1 MAPPLPPPFDRR
13 VWRSPLRGPWM
24 ASVLSLALLVLF
36 TIEIVTG
43 YLSYVAY
50 APTIG
55 RNDIVGGGP
64 DEVLFGWTWFTEPA
78 WLYGFTQS
86 LHVLA
91 GVAAIPILAAKL
103 WVVMPKFYAWPPARS
118 AADVLERGT
127 YALII
132 GSSIFLLFTGL
143 FNIAYW
149 YPWPFDFVAAH
160 FYAAFVFV
168 GAFLGHVAIK
178 LPVMRQAFRDR
189 GVLRP
194 LREDLANTR
203 PEPFDEES
211 SAPLEPDAPTISR
224 RGLIGVVAG
233 ASATMVAL
241 FAGQSLGGWTRSTA
255 LLAPRGQDPQFPLSQ
270 GFQVNQTAS
279 KAKITQDLVGEDWR
293 LEVVGREQLSFSR
306 EDLLAMPQHTED
318 IPIQCVEG
326 WVSWQ
331 TWTGVRLRDLATMA
345 GVPDPDELLVESVQP
360 AGAFDDVVLRGSRAT
375 DPKSLLALRVNG
387 EALSL
392 DHGYPAR
399 IMIPASPGVHQ
410 TKWVGRL
417 TWRRT

>member
-1 MAPPLPPPFDRR
+1 
-13 VWRSPLRGPWM
+13 M
-24 ASVLSLALLVLF
+24 ASFLSLGLLVLF

-55 RNDIVGGGP
+55 SNDIVGGGP

-91 GVAAIPILAAKL
+91 GVAAIPILATKL
-103 WVVMPKFYAWPPARS
+103 WVVMPKFYAFPPARS

-132 GSSIFLLFTGL
+132 GSSIFLIFTGL

-149 YPWPFDFVAAH
+149 YPWPFDFVQAH

-178 LPVMRQAFRDR
+178 FPVMRQAFRDR
-189 GVLRP
+189 GVLKP
-194 LREDLANTR
+194 LREDLAHTE
-203 PEPFDEES
+203 PEPFDEDS
-211 SAPLEPDAPTISR
+211 SAPLEPDPPTVSR

-233 ASATMVAL
+233 ASALMTAL
-241 FAGQSLGGWTRSTA
+241 WAGQSVGGWTRSTA
-255 LLAPRGQDPQFPLSQ
+255 LFAPRGQDPEFPMSQ
-270 GFQVNQTAS
+270 GFQVNQTAE
-279 KAKITQDLVGEDWR
+279 KAKITQDLVGEKWR
-293 LEVVGREQLSFSR
+293 LEVRGPERQLTFTRE
-306 EDLLAMPQHTED
+306 ELLAMPQRTED

-326 WVSWQ
+326 FVTWQ
-331 TWTGVRLRDLATMA
+331 TWTGVRLRDLAMMA
-345 GVPDPDELLVESVQP
+345 GVPDPEELDVKSVQP

-375 DPKSLLALRVNG
+375 DPQALLALKVNG
-387 EALSL
+387 EDISL
-392 DHGYPAR
+392 DHGFPAR
-399 IMIPASPGVHQ
+399 IIIPASPGVHQ

-417 TWRRT
+417 TWRPA